1 MAPFC
6 LLVFFIGS
14 DRAFNFP
21 EDLAGHFADRSS
33 QHIGGS
39 LRIKI
44 KDIQKILVFK
54 IAICIAHRPG
64 KDGICDADSGSS
76 LKGSSDVEFII
87 PFQIGICNDV
97 ADLSAFFLPVLPCKA
112 FRRFN
117 DVIFQRPGTGR
128 NIKRRIQCSN
138 DWLLMLRI
146 HFPELYRTGI
156 LPFSGICHIKYI
168 PQFRLLTAH
177 VQKSNA
183 LGAALHIAIHPVIPE
198 IVLCTG
204 CCFRSLLIDHQL
216 LRKGILIKPCGCGQ
230 KRCPLLFAASDL
242 RRCFLRH
249 LHIISRFRHHL
260 YSSSSPL
267 FVRI

>member
-1 MAPFC
+1 
-6 LLVFFIGS
+6 
-14 DRAFNFP
+14 
-21 EDLAGHFADRSS
+21 
-33 QHIGGS
+33 
-39 LRIKI
+39 
-44 KDIQKILVFK
+44 
-54 IAICIAHRPG
+54 
-64 KDGICDADSGSS
+64 
-76 LKGSSDVEFII
+76 
-87 PFQIGICNDV
+87 
-97 ADLSAFFLPVLPCKA
+97 
-112 FRRFN
+112 
-117 DVIFQRPGTGR
+117 
-128 NIKRRIQCSN
+128 
-138 DWLLMLRI
+138 MLRI

-260 YSSSSPL
+260 FFLLSFIRLDTNPVPHILHPSSLPVLQAARPSTCAGFYLCRSAFSASSEAL
-267 FVRI
+267 QSALSVCQGCKAS